1 MNDDIQS
8 SVNLLESLLDPVEE
22 LISSAMDEKQRS
34 EIISSEHFR
43 PAQDEAIGRWFA
55 VLLSIREELLQI
67 INHSSLNACGELKSI
82 KTQKQWCWFVVAYIA
97 ACALVRIDRFLISVF
112 ARHKVMQ
119 RKLNQAFTEY
129 RIPPKQYTEIFAH
142 FTDPL
147 LALQLYQAMRHLD
160 KNRSTINRFSTDE
173 HLGRLVS
180 NLDQYQ
186 AWLDPSR
193 LNYLKRSW
201 FYFRHAWR
209 RRAASAKQKS
219 FFSVMEH
226 LGKTASELAIHSNK
240 QVTPEILQQTQRL
253 LKPGDVLVTRHK
265 YALTNLF
272 LPGTWPHT
280 ALYVGTPEQLQDY
293 AFEMS
298 AELKPYWQNNES
310 TFEALKDGVHL
321 RTLESSLAVD
331 YFVILRPNLSK
342 ESIKIAIERVLQH
355 RGKRYNFDF
364 DFFRSDRLVCTE
376 VIYRAFDGH
385 ENLNIELTER
395 AGRKTLAAEDI
406 LDMALDSDAFETI
419 AVFGYP
425 DEQPQLHTEGNL
437 NVLLAS
443 TYKEG
448 Q

>member
-1 MNDDIQS
+1 MSDDLQATTT
-8 SVNLLESLLDPVEE
+8 LLESLLEPVEE
-22 LISSAMDEKQRS
+22 LINSALNEEERN
-34 EIISSEHFR
+34 EIVSSEHFR
-43 PAQDEAIGRWFA
+43 PSQDEAIGRWFA

-67 INHSSLNACGELKSI
+67 INHSSLNAGGELKDV
-82 KTQKQWCWFVVAYIA
+82 KTREQWRWFVLAYIA

-112 ARHKVMQ
+112 ARHKLIQ
-119 RKLNQAFTEY
+119 RKLNQPFSEY
-129 RIPPKQYTEIFAH
+129 RIPPKQYTYIFGH

-147 LALQLYQAMRHLD
+147 LALQMYKAMKHAN
-160 KNRSTINRFSTDE
+160 KHRSTINDLANDE
-173 HLGRLVS
+173 NLGRLVK
-180 NLDQYQ
+180 NLDQYHS
-186 AWLDPSR
+186 WLDPSR
-193 LNYLKRSW
+193 LNYLKRIW
-201 FYFRHAWR
+201 LFIRHAWR

-226 LGKTASELAIHSNK
+226 LGKTASELAIHENK
-240 QVTPEILQQTQRL
+240 QVTPAILEHARNL
-253 LKPGDVLVTRHK
+253 LQPGDVLVTRHK

-280 ALYVGTPEQLQDY
+280 ALYVGTPKQLENY
-293 AFEMS
+293 AFEIPLDL
-298 AELKPYWQNNES
+298 APHWQHNES
-310 TFEALKDGVHL
+310 TFEALKDGVQL
-321 RTLESSLAVD
+321 RTLESTLAVD

-385 ENLNIELTER
+385 ENINIELTER

-425 DEQPQLHTEGNL
+425 DDEPQLHTEGNL
-437 NVLLAS
+437 NSVLAG

-448 Q
+448 

>member
-1 MNDDIQS
+1 MKKNETRLLAANIFGPLKMIPYQDD
-8 SVNLLESLLDPVEE
+8 
-22 LISSAMDEKQRS
+22 
-34 EIISSEHFR
+34 
-43 PAQDEAIGRWFA
+43 AIGRWFA

-67 INHSSLNACGELKSI
+67 INHSSLNAGGELKNI
-82 KTQKQWCWFVVAYIA
+82 KTPEQWSWFVLAYIA

-112 ARHKVMQ
+112 ARHKLIQ
-119 RKLNQAFTEY
+119 RKLNQPFSEY
-129 RIPPKQYTEIFAH
+129 RIPAKQYTEIFAH

-160 KNRSTINRFSTDE
+160 KNRSTINHLSTDQ
-173 HLGRLVS
+173 HLGALVS

-193 LNYLKRSW
+193 LNYLKRTW

-226 LGKTASELAIHSNK
+226 LGKTASELAIHINK
-240 QVTPEILQQTQRL
+240 QVTPEIRQQTQGL

-280 ALYVGTPEQLQDY
+280 ALYVGTPEQLQEY

-298 AELKPYWQNNES
+298 PELKPYWQNNES

-342 ESIKIAIERVLQH
+342 ESIKVAIERVLQH

-385 ENLNIELTER
+385 ENINIELTER

-425 DEQPQLHTEGNL
+425 DEQPQLHTEGDL
-437 NVLLAS
+437 NALLAR
-443 TYKEG
+443 TYKEN